1 MWTSLFQMVSKI
13 GSLSSY
19 IRNSYNESLIC
30 SWTIAGTP
38 GYVFNE
44 TYGEILPVN
53 LGIHKTTTTVLLV
66 YCICAVALVVGRM
79 IFRLVIYIS
88 SCSASQC
95 LTKTIQTEM
104 KYSKNVS
111 AAMLTTERFKILLN
125 KSVTEWMENYLPSL
139 GHKRRREFWTSY
151 KALLNTKHEEV
162 GLIRRK
168 EGRLLYAPE
177 QISKEFET
185 TFFRGEHLKKQ
196 IFNDAT
202 QLQVEAKI
210 NQTHDGP
217 EHDIEVFHDEITF
230 DELKNAILKS
240 SNTKSFDIDGL
251 HLTMIKNLR
260 TKALLFLLNIF
271 NACWEYH
278 VWPWTDSRV
287 VFIRNPNK
295 ERYDECSSYRP
306 LSISSHIGKTLER
319 ILATRIKSYLDVNG
333 LLADEK
339 EGFRSKRNTTRSL
352 YRLHL
357 MLENAKRSRLPT
369 ALLNIDLEKAFD
381 SVWVDGLLFKL
392 LEQNISGKMYQII
405 KSFLKTRVTS
415 IELNGYK
422 SPKFQI
428 DIGVPQGSV
437 LSPSLFIIF
446 LNDFLSNQSQK
457 FKFADD
463 SSLIATGKDPS
474 ELSAILRKT
483 CSDIEKWCADWRML
497 VNGGKTELILFNCEE
512 NDFELPCLNG
522 DICQV
527 IKTTKSLGVTIDRKL
542 NYRDHSTKT
551 IERAK
556 QNWNII
562 KSLCNRKWTLQS
574 QR

>member
-1 MWTSLFQMVSKI
+1 
-13 GSLSSY
+13 
-19 IRNSYNESLIC
+19 
-30 SWTIAGTP
+30 
-38 GYVFNE
+38 
-44 TYGEILPVN
+44 
-53 LGIHKTTTTVLLV
+53 
-66 YCICAVALVVGRM
+66 
-79 IFRLVIYIS
+79 
-88 SCSASQC
+88 
-95 LTKTIQTEM
+95 
-104 KYSKNVS
+104 
-111 AAMLTTERFKILLN
+111 
-125 KSVTEWMENYLPSL
+125 MENYLSSV
-139 GHKRRREFWTSY
+139 T
-151 KALLNTKHEEV
+151 LLNTKHEEV
-162 GLIRRK
+162 GLIRSK

-177 QISKEFET
+177 EISKEFET
-185 TFFRGEHLKKQ
+185 TFFGGEHLKKQ

-210 NQTHDGP
+210 NQPHDGP
-217 EHDIEVFHDEITF
+217 EHDIEVIYDEITF

-251 HLTMIKNLR
+251 HLTMIKNLGTR
-260 TKALLFLLNIF
+260 ALLFLLNTF

-287 VFIRNPNK
+287 VFIRKPNK

-306 LSISSHIGKTLER
+306 LSISSHFGKTLER

-333 LLADEK
+333 LLGDEQ
-339 EGFRSKRNTTRSL
+339 EGFISKRNTTRSL

-357 MLENAKRSRLPT
+357 MLENAKRSRLTT

-381 SVWVDGLLFKL
+381 TVWVDGLLFKL
-392 LEQNISGKMYQII
+392 LEHNISGKMYQII
-405 KSFLKTRVTS
+405 KSFLKTRVAS

-437 LSPSLFIIF
+437 LSPLLFIIF
-446 LNDFLSNQSQK
+446 LNAFLSNQAQK

-483 CSDIEKWCADWRML
+483 CSDIEKWWEDWRML
-497 VNGGKTELILFNCEE
+497 VNGAKTELILFNCEE
-512 NDFELPCLNG
+512 KDFELPCLNG

-527 IKTTKSLGVTIDRKL
+527 KKPTKSLGVIIDSKL

-556 QNWNII
+556 RN
-562 KSLCNRKWTLQS
+562 
-574 QR
+574 